1 MDGEKIKGFGSS
13 ARSWFRSIISGDIL
27 LRMRVDRLFPYILYA
42 FVLGW
47 LSIWMSY
54 RMEQTMSI
62 AERNRKELETM
73 KIHHAQKTCE
83 YVGLD
88 RISTIERMLE
98 EKGSEVKAP
107 EKPADI
113 IKNQ

>member
-1 MDGEKIKGFGSS
+1 M
-13 ARSWFRSIISGDIL
+13 SWIRSIISGDIL

-54 RMEQTMSI
+54 RMEQTMI
-62 AERNRKELETM
+62 IVERNRKELESL
-73 KIHHAQKTCE
+73 KIYHAQKTCE

-88 RISTIERMLE
+88 RISTIEEMLRNA
-98 EKGSEVKAP
+98 GSEVKAP

-113 IKNQ
+113 IKR

>member
-1 MDGEKIKGFGSS
+1 M
-13 ARSWFRSIISGDIL
+13 SWIRSIISGDIL

-54 RMEQTMSI
+54 RMEQTMI
-62 AERNRKELETM
+62 IVERNRKELESL
-73 KIHHAQKTCE
+73 KIYHAQKTCE
-83 YVGLD
+83 YVGFD
-88 RISTIERMLE
+88 RISTIEEMLE
-98 EKGSEVKAP
+98 EKGSEIKAP

-113 IKNQ
+113 IRY

>member
-1 MDGEKIKGFGSS
+1 MDGEKIKEAGSS
-13 ARSWFRSIISGDIL
+13 AKSWAKSILSGDIL
-27 LRMRVDRLFPYILYA
+27 LRMRLDRLFPYILYA

-54 RMEQTMSI
+54 KMEQTMSV
-62 AERNRKELETM
+62 AERNRRELETM
-73 KIHHAQKTCE
+73 KIYHAQKTCE
-83 YVGLD
+83 YVSFD

-98 EKGSEVKAP
+98 EKGSEIKAP

-113 IKNQ
+113 IKR

>member
-1 MDGEKIKGFGSS
+1 M
-13 ARSWFRSIISGDIL
+13 SWIRSIISGDIL

-54 RMEQTMSI
+54 RMEQTMI
-62 AERNRKELETM
+62 IVERNRKELESL
-73 KIHHAQKTCE
+73 KIYHAQKTCE
-83 YVGLD
+83 YVGFD
-88 RISTIERMLE
+88 RISTIETMLE
-98 EKGSEVKAP
+98 YKGSEIKAP

-113 IKNQ
+113 IRY

>member
-1 MDGEKIKGFGSS
+1 MDGNRIKEIGSS
-13 ARSWFRSIISGDIL
+13 AKSWLRSVISGDIL

-54 RMEQTMSI
+54 KMEQTMSL
-62 AERNRKELETM
+62 AEKNRRELETL
-73 KIHHAQKTCE
+73 KIYHAQKTCE
-83 YVGLD
+83 YVGFD

-113 IKNQ
+113 IRK

>member
-1 MDGEKIKGFGSS
+1 M
-13 ARSWFRSIISGDIL
+13 SWIRSIISGDIL

-54 RMEQTMSI
+54 RMEQTMI
-62 AERNRKELETM
+62 IVERNRKELESL
-73 KIHHAQKTCE
+73 KIYHAQKTCE
-83 YVGLD
+83 YVGFD
-88 RISTIERMLE
+88 RISTIETMLE
-98 EKGSEVKAP
+98 EKGSDIKAP

-113 IKNQ
+113 IRY

>member
-1 MDGEKIKGFGSS
+1 MDGNRIKEIGSS
-13 ARSWFRSIISGDIL
+13 AKSWLRSVISGDIL

-54 RMEQTMSI
+54 KREQTMSI

-73 KIHHAQKTCE
+73 KIYHAQKTCE

-98 EKGSEVKAP
+98 EKGSDVKAP
-107 EKPADI
+107 EKPADV
-113 IKNQ
+113 IKKQ

>member
-1 MDGEKIKGFGSS
+1 MDGNKTNTTGSS
-13 ARSWFRSIISGDIL
+13 VKGWLRSIISGDIL

-47 LSIWMSY
+47 FSIWMSY
-54 RMEQTMSI
+54 RMEQTMI
-62 AERNRKELETM
+62 VAERNRTELESL
-73 KIHHAQKTCE
+73 KIYHAQKTCE
-83 YVGLD
+83 YVVLD

-113 IKNQ
+113 LKN

>member
-1 MDGEKIKGFGSS
+1 M
-13 ARSWFRSIISGDIL
+13 SWIRSIISGDIL

-54 RMEQTMSI
+54 RMEQTMI
-62 AERNRKELETM
+62 IVERNRKELEYL
-73 KIHHAQKTCE
+73 KIYHAQKTCE
-83 YVGLD
+83 YVGFD
-88 RISTIERMLE
+88 RISTIETMLE
-98 EKGSEVKAP
+98 EKGSEIKAP

-113 IKNQ
+113 IRY

>member
-1 MDGEKIKGFGSS
+1 M
-13 ARSWFRSIISGDIL
+13 SWIRSIISGDIL

-54 RMEQTMSI
+54 RMEQTMI
-62 AERNRKELETM
+62 IVERNRKELESL
-73 KIHHAQKTCE
+73 KIYHAQKTCE
-83 YVGLD
+83 YMGFD
-88 RISTIERMLE
+88 RISTIETMLE
-98 EKGSEVKAP
+98 EKGSDIKAP

-113 IKNQ
+113 IRY

>member
-1 MDGEKIKGFGSS
+1 M
-13 ARSWFRSIISGDIL
+13 SWIRSIISGDIL

-73 KIHHAQKTCE
+73 KIYHAQKTCE

-98 EKGSEVKAP
+98 EKGSEIKAP

-113 IKNQ
+113 IRY

>member
-1 MDGEKIKGFGSS
+1 M
-13 ARSWFRSIISGDIL
+13 SWIRSIISGDIL

-42 FVLGW
+42 FMLGW

-54 RMEQTMSI
+54 RMEQTMI
-62 AERNRKELETM
+62 IVERNRKELENL
-73 KIHHAQKTCE
+73 KIYHAQKTCE

-88 RISTIERMLE
+88 RISTIEMMLE
-98 EKGSEVKAP
+98 EKGSEIKAP

-113 IKNQ
+113 IRY

>member
-1 MDGEKIKGFGSS
+1 M
-13 ARSWFRSIISGDIL
+13 SWIRSIISGDIL

-54 RMEQTMSI
+54 RMEQTMI
-62 AERNRKELETM
+62 IVERNRKELESL
-73 KIHHAQKTCE
+73 KIYHAQKTCE
-83 YVGLD
+83 YVGFD
-88 RISTIERMLE
+88 RISTIETMLA
-98 EKGSEVKAP
+98 EKGSEIKAP

-113 IKNQ
+113 IRY

>member
-1 MDGEKIKGFGSS
+1 MDSERVKEMGSTAS
-13 ARSWFRSIISGDIL
+13 SWLRSVISGDIL

-54 RMEQTMSI
+54 RMEQTMSV
-62 AERNRKELETM
+62 AEKNRKELETM
-73 KIHHAQKTCE
+73 KIYHAQKTCE

-88 RISTIERMLE
+88 RISTIEKMLE

-107 EKPADI
+107 EKPADLI
-113 IKNQ
+113 RNR

>member
-1 MDGEKIKGFGSS
+1 M
-13 ARSWFRSIISGDIL
+13 SWIRSIISGDIL

-54 RMEQTMSI
+54 RMEQTMI
-62 AERNRKELETM
+62 IVERNRKELESL
-73 KIHHAQKTCE
+73 KIYHAQKTCE
-83 YVGLD
+83 YVGFY
-88 RISTIERMLE
+88 RISTIETMLE
-98 EKGSEVKAP
+98 EKGSEIKAP

-113 IKNQ
+113 IRY

>member
-1 MDGEKIKGFGSS
+1 M
-13 ARSWFRSIISGDIL
+13 SWIRSIISGDIL

-54 RMEQTMSI
+54 RMEQTMI
-62 AERNRKELETM
+62 IVEKNRKELESL
-73 KIHHAQKTCE
+73 KIYHAQKTCE
-83 YVGLD
+83 YVGFD
-88 RISTIERMLE
+88 RISTIETMLE
-98 EKGSEVKAP
+98 EKGSEIKAP

-113 IKNQ
+113 IRY

>member
-1 MDGEKIKGFGSS
+1 MEGKGIKEKGGS

-27 LRMRVDRLFPYILYA
+27 LRLRVDRLFPYILYA

-54 RMEQTMSI
+54 KMEQTMTL
-62 AERNRKELETM
+62 AEKNRKELETM
-73 KIHHAQKTCE
+73 KIYHAQKTCE

-88 RISTIERMLE
+88 RISTIEQMLE
-98 EKGSEVKAP
+98 EKGSELRAP

-113 IKNQ
+113 IKTK